1 MLDDVDMNNING
13 DNDIMRELDDLL
25 EDQNQLPEIF

>member
-1 MLDDVDMNNING
+1 MLDDVNMNNIGG